1 MLASVLNLSGGGSMK
16 AKTGVRVL
24 VALGVVLFLG
34 RGVVSGSGHGTART
48 FPNGVASGD
57 VTTTSVVLWAR
68 SSVRGPVS
76 FEVAR
81 DPWFRDVRAR
91 RWIQSWDPQVP
102 VKALVGGLAPGSR
115 HYFRATAANGRS
127 AQGTFVTATPP
138 GRRNGL
144 RFGVSGD
151 WRGEL
156 APYPAV
162 ANAKGRG
169 LDFFVLHG
177 DTIYADYPSP
187 ALPLPQAET
196 LEDYRLKHAEVYG
209 ERFGLNTLA
218 DLRAG
223 TSVLATIDDHEVTND
238 FAGGAPIGS
247 DDRFSGDPDALIND
261 SELFE
266 NGLSAFQEYNPVR
279 DLFYRTPGDPR
290 TDDERRLFRY
300 RQWGDDAAVLVL
312 DTRSFRDPGLAP
324 ANPFDPTDVGRF
336 LVQSFDPRRTLLGRA
351 QVEQLKRGLLRAH
364 RRGVTWKFVMVP
376 EPIQN
381 LGPVGASDRFEGY
394 AAERTEILRF
404 IRAEGIRNVV
414 FVAADIHGT
423 LVNNLTYQESPFGP
437 QIPTDAFEV
446 TTGAV
451 AFDAPF
457 GPTVVELAQGLGLL
471 TPVQVAYYGSLPR
484 EGKDAFVAGL
494 VNSQVAPFGYD
505 SLGLAGSP
513 VAAELR
519 QGGWA
524 AVHVF
529 GWTEFRIDARSQKL
543 SVDTWGI
550 DPYTEADLSADPAGV
565 IDRRPRVVSSFTVD
579 PKAP

>member
-1 MLASVLNLSGGGSMK
+1 MK

-24 VALGVVLFLG
+24 VALGVVLSLG
-34 RGVVSGSGHGTART
+34 QGVVSGSGHGTART

-76 FEVAR
+76 FEIAR

-91 RWIQSWDPQVP
+91 RWASSSDPLVP

-138 GRRNGL
+138 GRRSGL

-238 FAGGAPIGS
+238 FAGGAPIAS
-247 DDRFSGDPDALIND
+247 DDRFSGDPAALIND

-266 NGLSAFQEYNPVR
+266 NGLSAFQE
-279 DLFYRTPGDPR
+279 
-290 TDDERRLFRY
+290 
-300 RQWGDDAAVLVL
+300 
-312 DTRSFRDPGLAP
+312 TRSFRDPGLAP
-324 ANPFDPTDVGRF
+324 ANPSSPSDVIRF

-351 QVEQLKRGLLRAH
+351 QTGLSRSAPARFPEIVREGAKSGQQHESERNDEHRPARDQDSLRVAQAGYEPGHRNREGQDGEQGRSGEH
-364 RRGVTWKFVMVP
+364 PPPRRREAVA
-376 EPIQN
+376 N
-381 LGPVGASDRFEGY
+381 ASWD
-394 AAERTEILRF
+394 
-404 IRAEGIRNVV
+404 
-414 FVAADIHGT
+414 
-423 LVNNLTYQESPFGP
+423 
-437 QIPTDAFEV
+437 
-446 TTGAV
+446 TGA
-451 AFDAPF
+451 
-457 GPTVVELAQGLGLL
+457 
-471 TPVQVAYYGSLPR
+471 
-484 EGKDAFVAGL
+484 
-494 VNSQVAPFGYD
+494 
-505 SLGLAGSP
+505 
-513 VAAELR
+513 
-519 QGGWA
+519 
-524 AVHVF
+524 
-529 GWTEFRIDARSQKL
+529 
-543 SVDTWGI
+543 
-550 DPYTEADLSADPAGV
+550 
-565 IDRRPRVVSSFTVD
+565 
-579 PKAP
+579 